1 MLEKYIKIQERVLKM
16 KEINANDKLLYG
28 LLIALAHKSGEIYAK
43 NDFLGDALGVSQEI
57 VKRSLKRLKDTK
69 LIEIANSNRYR
80 VIKIVRP
87 ELKTVEVVPDKKID
101 DIIMRLYNRN

>member
-16 KEINANDKLLYG
+16 TEINSNDKLLYG

-43 NDFLGDALGVSQEI
+43 NDFLAEALGVSQEI

-87 ELKTVEVVPDKKID
+87 ERKTVEIVPDKKID